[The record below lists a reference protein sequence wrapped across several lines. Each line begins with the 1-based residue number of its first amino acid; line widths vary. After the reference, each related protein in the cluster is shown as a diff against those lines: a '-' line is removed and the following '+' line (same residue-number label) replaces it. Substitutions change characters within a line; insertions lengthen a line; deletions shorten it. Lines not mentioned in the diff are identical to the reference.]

1 MDNHTPEQRRKN
13 MKAVKNKDS
22 EIERL
27 LRKELWSR
35 GLRYRKNYKKIIG
48 KPDIVFVGKKVA
60 VFCDSEFWH
69 GYDWE
74 NKKNEIQSRREFWIP
89 KIERNMQRDIEV
101 TQTLEN
107 EGWTVLRFWGND
119 IKKKTKECA
128 DIIERAVTAKMKV
141 FRSIDLFAGIGG
153 IRLGFER
160 AFKNQIETVF
170 VSEWDE
176 YAQKTYRAN
185 FEDDFEIAGDITKID
200 ESDVPEFDICLA
212 GFPCQAFSL
221 AGKRQGF
228 DDNYKGLCRGTLF
241 LDVARICEHHHPS
254 VIFCENASRVTKVK
268 KHIFKIWILN

>member
-27 LRKELWSR
+27 LREELWSR

-74 NKKNEIQSRREFWIP
+74 NKKNEIKSRREFWIP

-101 TQTLEN
+101 NQALES

-128 DIIERAVTAKMKV
+128 DIIERAVKAEMEV

-170 VSEWDE
+170 VSVAEREHQTVLSYTWIIKYPLNSAVITPNLICGH
-176 YAQKTYRAN
+176 YAN
-185 FEDDFEIAGDITKID
+185 
-200 ESDVPEFDICLA
+200 
-212 GFPCQAFSL
+212 
-221 AGKRQGF
+221 
-228 DDNYKGLCRGTLF
+228 
-241 LDVARICEHHHPS
+241 
-254 VIFCENASRVTKVK
+254 RVMKVK
-268 KHIFKIWILN
+268 KRIFKIWIPN